1 MTPLRRGRGG
11 RRRVP
16 LGSKRARE
24 EDPRAPSDEAE
35 AKPRKDAGDERKRS
49 RSAPEGTRAERE
61 RKPQRRPA
69 AKRRRPAKPLA
80 GRVAAVRASL
90 AKSAGPRTRKAASA
104 AEKGGRAALASLL
117 AGLRIVGGLIGGGLA
132 EIWAFWIRSAE
143 IAGGAILW
151 AERAVRPYLIAA
163 LRGLRRALAFA
174 ERVVTPERALAV
186 VVVAVAVVLA
196 ISQFVDYRGVEIGA
210 PAYEGVEA
218 VAPAPQ
224 TDREQTGSV
233 HGYAMV
239 PVAVVMIAAAL
250 LALGGRWRLARVI
263 PLLGALVIAV
273 SLLLDARRGLDEEGA
288 GIAYEGANAVLIE
301 GFWLQLSSAAVLI
314 PAGLLLSRYARLRGS
329 PVSRLR
335 PRGRASGEGK
345 RRLGIAGIR
354 GVRA

>member
-11 RRRVP
+11 RRRAP

-24 EDPRAPSDEAE
+24 GDPRAPSDEAV
-35 AKPRKDAGDERKRS
+35 AKPRNDTGDEPKES
-49 RSAPEGTRAERE
+49 RSG
-61 RKPQRRPA
+61 PA
-69 AKRRRPAKPLA
+69 AKRAQRKPKPERRPTAERRRRSKPLA
-80 GRVAAVRASL
+80 QRTAAARASL
-90 AKSAGPRTRKAASA
+90 AKSAGPQARKAASA

-117 AGLRIVGGLIGGGLA
+117 AGLRVVGGLIGGGLA

-151 AERAVRPYLIAA
+151 AERTVRPYLIAA

-174 ERVVTPERALAV
+174 ERVVTPERAVAV
-186 VVVAVAVVLA
+186 VVVAAAIVLA

-224 TDREQTGSV
+224 TDRELTGSV

-273 SLLLDARRGLDEEGA
+273 SLLLDARRGLDEGGA
-288 GIAYEGANAVLIE
+288 GIAYEGTNAVLIE

-314 PAGLLLSRYARLRGS
+314 PAGLLLARYARLRGS
-329 PVSRLR
+329 PASRRR
-335 PRGRASGEGK
+335 PRRRASGERK
-345 RRLGIAGIR
+345 RRLRIAGIR